1 MTSVSMQEI
10 FTFESPDLFYTLC
23 GIQDRRVP
31 ELEGMLNVELIPRGQ
46 SFLIRSPARH
56 PLERALLFFEQ
67 VVRAQSRRSLD
78 AFDTRYLHHLFE
90 ATGETEST
98 VDEGPLKG
106 GPADETGTSQDQPGE
121 IGTVRENPPLPG
133 MGEDSVQ
140 QWINRDKVFTTY
152 RGKPLYAKT
161 INQARYVDALFRSPV
176 TIALGPAGTGK
187 TFLAVIMA
195 CRLLTAGEI
204 ERIILTRPAVEA
216 GENLGFLPGDMI
228 QKVDPYLRPIYDAL
242 YECLSMEKVT
252 ALIQAGRIEIAPLAF
267 MRGRTLNDAFV
278 VLDEAQNCTRAQL
291 KMFLT
296 RLGRNA
302 RMALGGDVTQVD
314 LRPGRSGLLGVASL
328 LRNVEGVQIVR
339 FGNEDII
346 RNPVV
351 ERMLRAFDRE
361 ESRERGHGAGAGN
374 ETSDSTG

>member
-1 MTSVSMQEI
+1 MQEI
-10 FTFESPDLFYTLC
+10 FTFESPELFSTLC

-31 ELEGMLNVELIPRGQ
+31 ELEAMLNVELIPRGQ

-56 PLERALLFFEQ
+56 PLERALLFFAQ
-67 VVRAQSRRSLD
+67 VVQAQARRSESLD
-78 AFDTRYLHHLFE
+78 AFDTRYLHGLFE
-90 ATGETEST
+90 AS
-98 VDEGPLKG
+98 G
-106 GPADETGTSQDQPGE
+106 GTQDPPGE
-121 IGTVRENPPLPG
+121 AGPKTDDPPLPG
-133 MGEDSVQ
+133 MEEDSVQ
-140 QWINRDKVFTTY
+140 KWINRDKVFTTH

-161 INQARYVDALFRSPV
+161 INQAKYVDALFRSPV

-187 TFLAVIMA
+187 TFLAVLMA
-195 CRLLTAGEI
+195 CRLLTNGDI

-242 YECLSMEKVT
+242 YECLGMEKVT

-314 LRPGRSGLLGVASL
+314 LRPGRSGLLGVASI
-328 LRNVEGVQIVR
+328 LRNTEGVQIVR

-351 ERMLRAFDRE
+351 ERILRAFDRDE
-361 ESRERGHGAGAGN
+361 AGAAGGGSGSDN
-374 ETSDSTG
+374 EASDPTG